1 MPLVDL
7 DLNVGELKSEP
18 ANLYSLATVVS
29 VACGGHIG
37 DPASMARAVSFAMAR
52 GARIAAHPSY
62 PDREAISRAS
72 LAITGDALAASIEQQ
87 CAALQAI
94 ARKLGFPVALVKPH
108 GALLDDATIDPELA
122 RAFLD
127 GATRGLG
134 SPKNLTVVGA
144 QQGALREEAL
154 RRGFRY
160 AREAFA
166 DRAYAADG
174 KLIPTSSPSA
184 HITDRAA
191 AVRQAVALASGTIEM
206 LCVRSDTP
214 EAILIAGDVREALI
228 QNGYLANNL

>member
-7 DLNVGELKSEP
+7 DLNVGELKCEP
-18 ANLYSLATVVS
+18 SNLYSLATVVS
-29 VACGGHIG
+29 VACGGHVG

-62 PDREAISRAS
+62 PDRD
-72 LAITGDALAASIEQQ
+72 AITGDALAASIEQQ

-94 ARKLGFPVALVKPH
+94 ARKLGFSVALVKPH
-108 GALLDDATIDPELA
+108 GALLDQATIDPEVA

-134 SPKNLTVVGA
+134 STKNLTVVGPP
-144 QQGALREEAL
+144 QGPLREETL

-166 DRAYAADG
+166 DRTYTAEA
-174 KLIPTSSPSA
+174 KLVPASSPSA
-184 HITDRAA
+184 RITDRAA
-191 AVRQAVALASGTIEM
+191 AVRQAVALASSGTIEM
-206 LCVRSDTP
+206 LCVHSDTP
-214 EAILIAGDVREALI
+214 EAILIAGDVREALL
-228 QNGYLANNL
+228 QNGYLAGNL

>member
-7 DLNVGELKSEP
+7 DLNVGELKGEP

-29 VACGGHIG
+29 VACGGHVG

-62 PDREAISRAS
+62 PDREAV
-72 LAITGDALAASIEQQ
+72 TGAPLAASIEQQ

-94 ARKLGFPVALVKPH
+94 ARKLGFRVPLVKPH
-108 GALLDDATIDPELA
+108 GALLALLDDATIDPEIA

-134 SPKNLTVVGA
+134 TTKNLTVVGPP
-144 QQGALREEAL
+144 QGTLREETL

-166 DRAYAADG
+166 DRPYAAEG
-174 KLIPTSSPSA
+174 KLVPASSPSA
-184 HITDRAA
+184 RITDRAA
-191 AVRQAVALASGTIEM
+191 AVRQAVALASSGTIEM
-206 LCVRSDTP
+206 LCVHSDTP
-214 EAILIAGDVREALI
+214 EAILIAGDIREALL
-228 QNGYLANNL
+228 QNGYLAGNL